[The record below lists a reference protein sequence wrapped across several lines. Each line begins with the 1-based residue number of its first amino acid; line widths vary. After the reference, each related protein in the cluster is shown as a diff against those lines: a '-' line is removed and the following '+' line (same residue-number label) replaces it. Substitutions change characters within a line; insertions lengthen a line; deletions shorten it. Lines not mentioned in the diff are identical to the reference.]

1 MLIWQWR
8 KTKREERHAV
18 VFFGEGEEEVGGQGS
33 ESYDSK
39 KAWSSK
45 VAKVGA
51 KTFYRAKT
59 LCHYTFPLNFV
70 HL

>member
-1 MLIWQWR
+1 
-8 KTKREERHAV
+8 V